1 MASILNP
8 IITQGGLAALYN
20 AQNTGVQLA
29 LTHIG
34 FGTGAYDPDGQEAAL
49 KGEVARV
56 AIASGSRITPTQ
68 IRVAAVWSDA
78 AAKADVTEVGF
89 YAGTVLFAVL
99 SRATG
104 GPYVYK
110 TPAADLVFS
119 YDWTMKAIPASSVSI
134 TTDPTQ
140 SAMLALLAAHEQN
153 PDAHAQYAKLTDLA
167 KAISDLKGGLKL
179 SRVSVSGPALVYPGT
194 TNTYTLT
201 DYDSFSTYSVTTDV
215 GTATISGDTITLVIA
230 SGQASGP
237 LNLAVKRDEY
247 TGSYQVAVGAKSV
260 GQPSIA
266 SPAANASNVSREP
279 TLTSTDFKSYP
290 SGADTHASTDWQIS
304 TDSTFATINW
314 QSMGDAA
321 NKTSIAVP
329 SGTLSIS
336 TVYYA
341 RVRHTGAT
349 LGASPWSVASKFT
362 VTSQYVVT
370 PTLSAPAAGA
380 TAVSQTPT
388 LTSSAFS
395 SYPTGDVHLSSRW
408 QLSKAS
414 DFSSIAHDS
423 GALTTKLTSYSLAD
437 AGVVLDPKTVYYARV
452 RHAGKSYGD
461 SSWSPVV
468 SFTTTDMV
476 AGTYT
481 NLPTFSTQKRA
492 YHNGATLNGIGY
504 VSAGW
509 YNETNVGV
517 QATLWAYDPVAN
529 AWSQKATAPQTTL
542 GAPLVGA
549 AGKLYRLGGV
559 DTFGSNSQSYW
570 RNTNYVYDPVANT
583 WSTAAALPDVGRAH
597 ACADVL
603 NDKIYLFGGSTYN
616 GYLNTLSVYS
626 PTSNAWTALATGPS
640 GRGNASL
647 TALGGKLYLFGG
659 HSSVT
664 ASGSS
669 GDRAWPVNA
678 SGLSDL
684 WVYDPVANSW
694 ASLAPA
700 PVTRHSHNAYA
711 INGKLYIFGGSGTT
725 ETAATG
731 STSLYCYDPAT
742 NKWTYVNSTSAVYG
756 LMFGCAGFAI
766 KSSMYV
772 NFGYN
777 PNGGMRWDFYRID

>member
-34 FGTGAYDPDGQEAAL
+34 FGTGAYDPDGQEATL

-68 IRVAAVWSDA
+68 IRVAAVWSDT

-194 TNTYTLT
+194 TNTYTIT
-201 DYDSFSTYSVTTDV
+201 DYDSFSAYSVTTDV

-336 TVYYA
+336 TIYYA

-388 LTSSAFS
+388 LTSSAFT

-468 SFTTTDMV
+468 SFTTTDMLAGKFTTV
-476 AGTYT
+476 ASFTVNPRYW
-481 NLPTFSTQKRA
+481 
-492 YHNGATLNGIGY
+492 HNGAQLNNVGY
-504 VSAGW
+504 VSAG
-509 YNETNVGV
+509 YNYKDGSVLPD
-517 QATLWAYDPVAN
+517 LWAYDTVNN
-529 AWSQKATAPQTTL
+529 AWTQKASAPRQAI
-542 GAPLVGA
+542 GAALVAA

-559 DTFGSNSQSYW
+559 DTFGSSSQSYW
-570 RNTNYVYDPVANT
+570 QNLNYVYDPATNSWT
-583 WSTAAALPDVGRAH
+583 TAASLADNCAH
-597 ACADVL
+597 VAADVL
-603 NDKIYLFGGSTYN
+603 NDKVYVFGGSTYN
-616 GYLNTLSVYS
+616 GYLNAMRVYS
-626 PTSNAWTALATGPS
+626 PSSNAWTTLATGPS
-640 GRGNASL
+640 ARANSSL
-647 TALGGKLYLFGG
+647 TALGGKLYMFGG
-659 HSSVT
+659 QNNLT

-669 GDRAWPVNA
+669 SSRASPTGA

-684 WVYDPVANSW
+684 WVYDPDKNSW
-694 ASLAPA
+694 TSLQPC
-700 PVTRHSHNAYA
+700 PVPSFSHVAVA
-711 INGKLYIFGGSGTT
+711 INGKLYVYGMT
-725 ETAATG
+725 
-731 STSLYCYDPAT
+731 STSTGDNNTARDLWCYDPAT
-742 NKWTYVNSTSAVYG
+742 NKWAYAGNGGGYG
-756 LMFGCAGFAI
+756 LIYACAGFAI
-766 KSSMYV
+766 KGAFYV
-772 NFGYN
+772 SYGLN
-777 PNGGMRWDFYRID
+777 PNGGPSNAVIKIE